1 MKRLTF
7 ITAVL
12 LPLCLLTACTNTN
25 ANTNTEKKDSGK
37 VYICTGPQSHA
48 YHIDRYCKGLQ
59 RCSRS
64 IEKISIEKAEE
75 LHRHPCRFCCE

>member
-1 MKRLTF
+1 MKTPHF

-12 LPLCLLTACTNTN
+12 LSAFMLTACTNTN
-25 ANTNTEKKDSGK
+25 TQNEDADSGK
-37 VYICTGPQSHA
+37 VYICTGQYSQA

-64 IEKISIEKAEE
+64 IQNIIIEKAEE
-75 LHRHPCRFCCE
+75 LHRHPCRFCCK